1 MKSSA
6 MFGSL
11 KKYLDEEYWQS
22 HKTIQFDTIMKKGT
36 YIVTAVCLGK
46 VEYQDD
52 DVFRYYDF

>member
-11 KKYLDEEYWQS
+11 KNIWTKNTGSRIRRYSLTRS
-22 HKTIQFDTIMKKGT
+22 MKKGT